1 MKTLAVFVCA
11 IITSH
16 MGNTIDK
23 SGEELTNLPEGQGG
37 VMITQKPKKPKNP
50 PHRPSEYTQEVADK
64 LCEQITEGKS
74 LRTICK
80 ADDMPSIATIFNWH
94 RSQPG
99 FLEQYTRAKDE
110 QADTLSE
117 DIQEIASKTLKGEY
131 DPQASRVAI
140 DAYKWTA
147 SKLKPKKYGDK
158 IDHTTNGKDLPTPI
172 LGTIQQNYAPNDII
186 DIE

>member
-1 MKTLAVFVCA
+1 
-11 IITSH
+11 
-16 MGNTIDK
+16 MGNTTDK
-23 SGEELTNLPEGQGG
+23 SGEELTNLPEGMG
-37 VMITQKPKKPKNP
+37 VVIKGVQPTKPKNP
-50 PHRPSEYTQEVADK
+50 PHRPSEFTQEIADK

-94 RSQPG
+94 RSQSG
-99 FLEQYTRAKDE
+99 FLEQYTRAKEE

-117 DIQEIASKTLKGEY
+117 DIQEIAVKTLKGEY

-172 LGTIQQNYAPNDII
+172 LASLPPQNATD
-186 DIE
+186 DVLDLT